1 MGRDRNGRILG
12 NVTSHLLRAFFHDE
26 AAETTEIYIV
36 VLRQGTLDALHKS
49 LDDSLD
55 LYFFST
61 GTFSDF
67 ANDICLCL
75 TLYIYKLN
83 SISGLQI

>member
-1 MGRDRNGRILG
+1 MLWAGIVMVVFLEM
-12 NVTSHLLRAFFHDE
+12 LRATFFARFFHDE

-67 ANDICLCL
+67 ANDICLCH
-75 TLYIYKLN
+75 IFD
-83 SISGLQI
+83 

>member
-1 MGRDRNGRILG
+1 MLWAGIVMVVFLEM
-12 NVTSHLLRAFFHDE
+12 LRATFF
-26 AAETTEIYIV
+26 ARFFTMK
-36 VLRQGTLDALHKS
+36 LPKGTLDALHKS

-67 ANDICLCL
+67 ANDICLCH

>member
-26 AAETTEIYIV
+26 ATETTEIYIV

-55 LYFFST
+55 LYFSAPVLLAI
-61 GTFSDF
+61 S
-67 ANDICLCL
+67 L
-75 TLYIYKLN
+75 T
-83 SISGLQI
+83 ISAFVILFIFIS